1 MEAEAGGG
9 NLQVQEG
16 GRKSAMKTKAA
27 ILRGPQ
33 QDWEVVELEL
43 DPPRANEVLI
53 RFVAAGLCHSDE
65 HLRTGDLPGR
75 YPIIGGHEGS
85 GVIEEVGPGVTRV
98 QKGDHV
104 VCSFIPSC
112 GHCRFCSTGQQNL
125 CDMGATILEGTMPD
139 GTFRFHL
146 DGEELGGICML
157 GTFSQW
163 SVVSEFSC
171 VAVDKDLPL
180 EKAVLVGCG
189 VPTGWGSAVYAAGV
203 RPGETVVIYGIGG
216 IGINAVQ
223 GARHAG
229 AKNIVAVDP
238 LANKREKAE
247 ELGATHSAATAEE
260 AHQLVWEQL
269 APGVGADNA
278 IVTVGVVK
286 EDVVE
291 AAFNMVRKGGTV
303 TVTGLGNLMEKTIH
317 LNGAILTLFQKRVQ
331 GTLFGSAN
339 PIYDIKKMLDLY
351 RSGDIK
357 LDEVISKTYRLEE
370 INQGYQD
377 LLDGKNIRG
386 VIVHEH

>member
-1 MEAEAGGG
+1 
-9 NLQVQEG
+9 
-16 GRKSAMKTKAA
+16 MKTKAA
-27 ILRGPQ
+27 ILRAPQ
-33 QDWEVVELEL
+33 TDWEVVELEL
-43 DPPRANEVLI
+43 DPPRDNEVLI

-65 HLRTGDLPGR
+65 HLRTGDMPGR
-75 YPIIGGHEGS
+75 YPIIGGHEGA

-98 QKGDHV
+98 KKGDHV

-125 CDMGATILEGTMPD
+125 CDMGATILEGKMPD
-139 GTFRFHL
+139 GTFRYHL
-146 DGEELGGICML
+146 GGEELGGLCML

-163 SVVSEFSC
+163 GVVSEYS
-171 VAVDKDLPL
+171 VVRVDEDVPL
-180 EKAVLVGCG
+180 EVAVLVGCG

-247 ELGATHSAATAEE
+247 ELGATHSAASAEE
-260 AHQLVWEQL
+260 AQELVTSLTW
-269 APGVGADNA
+269 GVGADNA

-286 EDVVE
+286 EDVVSS
-291 AAFNMVRKGGTV
+291 AFDVIRKGGTV
-303 TVTGLGNLMEKTIH
+303 TVTGLGNLTEKTIH
-317 LNGAILTLFQKRVQ
+317 LNGAMMTLFQKRVQ

-351 RSGDIK
+351 RTGDVK
-357 LDEVISKTYRLEE
+357 LDELVTQTYRLDD

-377 LLDGKNIRG
+377 LNDGKNIRG
-386 VIVHEH
+386 VILHEH